1 MIITKKFD
9 FVVSNGVAHHT
20 HNIKKNIEIATN
32 FLKKGGMLI
41 LGIGETNGFFQR
53 HFQRNILYN
62 LTSDKKEIINLS
74 KLLFKENLLRAKK
87 FGGRTEDEIIY
98 DTYLNPKIETLSFDE
113 VQNIF
118 NKNRLYLYSLDED
131 NLNLE
136 TFYNIQNKQL
146 SLLSKK
152 KDNFS
157 NKNFSF
163 NSINNF
169 SLSKENFPNL
179 KINIKKINK
188 IGKIQNK
195 LTNLFNDQSIN
206 NTKETYFHKFLK
218 KYLKEIK
225 NYKKID
231 LIDKKNLIQFL
242 SEIEKIRNILKLK
255 NKKNKITRLEN
266 TIRGNKRLF
275 KKFNGKGINHFV
287 GLKN

>member
-1 MIITKKFD
+1 
-9 FVVSNGVAHHT
+9 
-20 HNIKKNIEIATN
+20 
-32 FLKKGGMLI
+32 MLI

-152 KDNFS
+152 
-157 NKNFSF
+157 
-163 NSINNF
+163 
-169 SLSKENFPNL
+169 
-179 KINIKKINK
+179 
-188 IGKIQNK
+188 
-195 LTNLFNDQSIN
+195 
-206 NTKETYFHKFLK
+206 
-218 KYLKEIK
+218 
-225 NYKKID
+225 
-231 LIDKKNLIQFL
+231 
-242 SEIEKIRNILKLK
+242 R
-255 NKKNKITRLEN
+255 
-266 TIRGNKRLF
+266 
-275 KKFNGKGINHFV
+275 
-287 GLKN
+287 